1 MKLQMLFVGLSLVP
15 TVNAMAQGGSSATLS
30 ASPKNMSQ
38 CMAGDGVWGK
48 KWGIT
53 VGDQSATVSGGTPIK
68 LKKTQAG
75 VYEDQLRVGSASFTI
90 TLTDTQLRVV
100 NKAYGC
106 VWEGNRQ

>member
-1 MKLQMLFVGLSLVP
+1 MKTQVLFVLLALLTAS
-15 TVNAMAQGGSSATLS
+15 TAMAQATSVTLAPSA
-30 ASPKNMSQ
+30 KNMSQ
-38 CMAGDGVWGK
+38 CMAGDSVWGK
-48 KWGIT
+48 KWT
-53 VGDQSATVSGGTPIK
+53 VTVEDQSATVSGGTPIK

-75 VYEDQLRVGSASFTI
+75 IYEDQLRVGSASFTI